1 MIVLT
6 ILMVL
11 GICIFLIWFF
21 EAIMKDCSDESSCI
35 DLRLERRMCEKS
47 FTGEKIMTEHPYSK
61 AG

>member
-21 EAIMKDCSDESSCI
+21 EAIMKDCSDESTCI
-35 DLRLERRMCEKS
+35 DLRMERRMCDKS
-47 FTGEKIMTEHPYSK
+47 FAGEPVPAEYPYSK
-61 AG
+61 AS